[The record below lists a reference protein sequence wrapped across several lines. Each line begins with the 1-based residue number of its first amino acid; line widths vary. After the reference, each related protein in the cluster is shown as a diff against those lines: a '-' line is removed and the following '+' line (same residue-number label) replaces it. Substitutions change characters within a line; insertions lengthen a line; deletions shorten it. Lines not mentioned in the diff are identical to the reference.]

1 MIKGYLHTRAQD
13 GLSRLIAAAVAVYV
27 CAYANMIPI
36 DFNAVE
42 DPFQQLFVSNWNS
55 RTLTVFYIPLFL
67 LFLFFQQKVFLESYY
82 RCRFSR
88 FKTLWRARGTALVW
102 DCLLYEALM
111 QLAFLLFS
119 VLLGRWNDYSA
130 HISSIVLSAVGQ
142 TASLLLLSLLAAV
155 FCEWLRSAFG
165 GIALVFVLVAVE
177 FFLYYL
183 RPDLLFF
190 FGGFLDYYAIGE
202 LLPLLGLYAA
212 VATGLL
218 FLVFGFLPGR
228 DSLQKEKV

>member
-1 MIKGYLHTRAQD
+1 MIKGYLQTRARD
-13 GLSRLIAAAVAVYV
+13 GLSRLIAAAVTVYV
-27 CAYANMIPI
+27 CACANMTAAGIES
-36 DFNAVE
+36 AE
-42 DPFQQLFVSNWNS
+42 DPFQYMFVSNWS
-55 RTLTVFYIPLFL
+55 PITLMSFYIPLFL

-88 FKTLWRARGTALVW
+88 FHALWRARGAALLW

-119 VLLGRWNDYSA
+119 VLLGRWSDYGA
-130 HISSIVLSAVGQ
+130 HIGSIALSAVAQ
-142 TASLLLLSLLAAV
+142 TASLLLLSFLTAV
-155 FCEWLRSAFG
+155 LCEWLRSAFG
-165 GIALVFVLVAVE
+165 GIALVFVVVAVE
-177 FFLYYL
+177 FFLYHL

-190 FGGFLDYYAIGE
+190 FRGFLDYYAVGE

-212 VATGLL
+212 VAAGLL